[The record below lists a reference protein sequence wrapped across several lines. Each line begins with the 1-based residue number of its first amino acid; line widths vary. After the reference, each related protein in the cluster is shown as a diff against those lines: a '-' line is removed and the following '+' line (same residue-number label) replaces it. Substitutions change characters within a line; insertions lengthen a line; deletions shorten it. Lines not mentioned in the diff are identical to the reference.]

1 MLYKSLR
8 KMPWALRLLL
18 FALLAAPLVD
28 MRLITMWAADDTIA
42 RIMAKAAYA
51 AFIWGFIMACVGLDK
66 FFTYAAAAFLMFVAT
81 VTVGASVGELL
92 GFIGKTDEQKQAFHE
107 QSLAVGFML
116 TISIPYFCFVIQA
129 FSASRLLE
137 RISDKAGTANRFQM
151 NLAVCL
157 RVFQHLTEMMPALL
171 VVWKEEN
178 PFVLL
183 PRHTDDWRSQH
194 IIKRILSLLD
204 WGFSAAMIWAR
215 CLLIFSL
222 RIVPVV
228 EIETKRL
235 AQPK

>member
-1 MLYKSLR
+1 MFYRSLR
-8 KMPWALRLLL
+8 RIPWGLRLTI

-28 MRLITMWAADDTIA
+28 MRLVTMWAADDA
-42 RIMAKAAYA
+42 MSRIMAKAAYA
-51 AFIWGFIMACVGLDK
+51 TLIWGFIMACVGVDK

-92 GFIGKTDEQKQAFHE
+92 GFMGETDAQKQAFHE
-107 QSLAVGFML
+107 QSLSVGFML

-137 RISDKAGTANRFQM
+137 QISGKVGTVSPFQM

-171 VVWKEEN
+171 IVWKEEN
-178 PFVLL
+178 PSVLF

-194 IIKRILSLLD
+194 VLKRILSLLD
-204 WGFSAAMIWAR
+204 WGFSAGMIWAR
-215 CLLIFSL
+215 CLLMFSL

-228 EIETKRL
+228 EVETKRL